1 MKELHAKL
9 MLKINEVKRQR
20 HQMEGEIRDKQNQNN
35 IRNKKQVL
43 YDRKPNHK

>member
-1 MKELHAKL
+1 
-9 MLKINEVKRQR
+9 
-20 HQMEGEIRDKQNQNN
+20 MEGEIRDKQNQNN